1 MENPVWQSLSES
13 GAVGNG
19 ILIILFFASI
29 ITWTV
34 IIHKFFLFRQV
45 NRSRELFLNR
55 FRRAQQKIFSLPP
68 PHTSAEIDPFYL
80 VYQAGCRGL
89 ASGKNQAAKRDD
101 PAPEEPEKMKA
112 ALIRSAEEQITYL
125 SKNFVTLATA
135 GSTGPLLGI
144 LGTVW
149 GVLQSFQSMGQYGSA
164 SISAVAPGIS
174 VALITTVA
182 GLVVAIPA
190 VVAYN
195 YFNHSLERFTVRL
208 DNFISDFLQ
217 AVDDHPGQF
226 PT

>member
-1 MENPVWQSLSES
+1 MENPIWQSLSDS
-13 GAVGNG
+13 GAVGNA

-29 ITWTV
+29 VTWTV
-34 IIHKFFLFRQV
+34 IIHKYFLFRQV
-45 NRSRELFLNR
+45 NRSSELFLNR
-55 FRRAQQKIFSLPP
+55 FRRAQQKIFSLSPP
-68 PHTSAEIDPFYL
+68 RISAEIRPFYH

-89 ASGKNQAAKRDD
+89 VAGKKQAAQKDD
-101 PAPEEPEKMKA
+101 PLPENLKA
-112 ALIRSAEEQITYL
+112 TLIRAAEEEIAYL
-125 SKNFVTLATA
+125 SKNLITLATA

-149 GVLQSFQSMGQYGSA
+149 GVLRAFRSMGQFGSA

-195 YFNHSLERFTVRL
+195 YFNHSLERFTARL

-217 AVDDHPGQF
+217 AAEDHPDLSS
-226 PT
+226 